1 MLRILKGERGLAPAI
16 LILVIVWA
24 LAAVL
29 MLTGTLVA
37 AGQIDDSVAIIKPE
51 VSDIG
56 TDTEAIALA
65 AKTARISLEIRKSA
79 APLTGELD
87 DTLAAARGIDTTAKS
102 ILRKAGTINS
112 TVMDINGNVKTIG
125 TTVGSIGSNVS
136 AIGGTVQA
144 IGRNASSINASA
156 RSINA
161 SAQSVNS
168 NVKSIDRRA
177 TLILSTV
184 KSIDPAVSGINNR
197 AVVIQGVARDLGG
210 DLAQV
215 QKLVGRTNGDSNTI
229 INHANSIDCSNL
241 LNLSGGGAGALTGA
255 LGPLLG
261 GVTGTT
267 GTTGTTGVL
276 GPLLGGATGAL
287 NPALGSANLLNL
299 VGKTESCN
307 A

>member
-56 TDTEAIALA
+56 TDSEAIRLA
-65 AKTARISLEIRKSA
+65 AKTNQLTIQIRRA
-79 APLTGELD
+79 AVPLTGELD
-87 DTLAAARGIDTTAKS
+87 DTLAAARDIDKTAKS
-102 ILRKAGTINS
+102 ILRKAG
-112 TVMDINGNVKTIG
+112 DINGTAGDINGTVKSIG

-136 AIGGTVQA
+136 AIGGNVQS
-144 IGRNASSINASA
+144 INRNARSINASA

-161 SAQSVNS
+161 NAQSINAS
-168 NVKSIDRRA
+168 AKGIDSRGE
-177 TLILSTV
+177 TILSEV
-184 KSIDPAVSGINNR
+184 KEIDPAVSAINNR
-197 AVVIQGVARDLGG
+197 AVVIQGVAGDLGG
-210 DLAQV
+210 DLAKV
-215 QKLVGRTNGDSNTI
+215 QDLVGRTNGDPNTI

-241 LNLSGGGAGALTGA
+241 LNVSGSGVPSLTTALQPL

-261 GVTGTT
+261 N
-267 GTTGTTGVL
+267 
-276 GPLLGGATGAL
+276 A
-287 NPALGSANLLNL
+287 NPLNL
-299 VGKTESCN
+299 AGRTESCN

>member
-56 TDTEAIALA
+56 TDSEAIRLA
-65 AKTARISLEIRKSA
+65 AKTNQLTIQIRRA
-79 APLTGELD
+79 AVPLTGELD
-87 DTLAAARGIDTTAKS
+87 DTLAAARDIDKTAKS
-102 ILRKAGTINS
+102 ILRKAG
-112 TVMDINGNVKTIG
+112 DINGTAGDINGTVKTIG

-136 AIGGTVQA
+136 AIGGNVQS
-144 IGRNASSINASA
+144 INRNARSINASA
-156 RSINA
+156 RSIDASARSINANAQSINA
-161 SAQSVNS
+161 SA
-168 NVKSIDRRA
+168 KGIDSRGE
-177 TLILSTV
+177 TILSEV
-184 KSIDPAVSGINNR
+184 KEIDPAVSGINNR
-197 AVVIQGVARDLGG
+197 AVVIQGVAGDLGG
-210 DLAQV
+210 DLAKV
-215 QKLVGRTNGDSNTI
+215 QDLVGRTNGDPNTI

-241 LNLSGGGAGALTGA
+241 LNLSGGGATSLTGA
-255 LGPLLG
+255 
-261 GVTGTT
+261 
-267 GTTGTTGVL
+267 L

-299 VGKTESCN
+299 AGKTESCN

>member
-1 MLRILKGERGLAPAI
+1 MRILKGERGLAPAI

-29 MLTGTLVA
+29 MLTGTLIA

-65 AKTARISLEIRKSA
+65 AKTARISKEILRA
-79 APLTGELD
+79 AVPLTGELD

-112 TVMDINGNVKTIG
+112 TVLDINGNVKTIG

-144 IGRNASSINASA
+144 IGRNASSVNASA

-229 INHANSIDCSNL
+229 INHANSIDCSNI
-241 LNLSGGGAGALTGA
+241 LNLSGGSAGSLTGA

-261 GVTGTT
+261 GATGTT
-267 GTTGTTGVL
+267 GATGVL
-276 GPLLGGATGAL
+276 NPLLGGATGAL
-287 NPALGSANLLNL
+287 NPVLGNLNPLNL

>member
-1 MLRILKGERGLAPAI
+1 MLGILKGERGLAPAI

-65 AKTARISLEIRKSA
+65 AKTARISNEIRKA
-79 APLTGELD
+79 AVPLTGELD
-87 DTLAAARGIDTTAKS
+87 DTLTAARGINTTAKS
-102 ILRKAGTINS
+102 ILGKAGAIN
-112 TVMDINGNVKTIG
+112 TTAVAINRNVKLIG
-125 TTVGSIGSNVS
+125 TTVSSIGSNVS

-144 IGRNASSINASA
+144 INRNARSINASA

-161 SAQSVNS
+161 NARSINASAKGIDSSGQS
-168 NVKSIDRRA
+168 I
-177 TLILSTV
+177 LIKV

-197 AVVIQGVARDLGG
+197 AVVIQGVAGDLGG

-215 QKLVGRTNGDSNTI
+215 RKLVGQNNGDANTI
-229 INHANSIDCSNL
+229 LNHANSIDCSNL
-241 LNLSGGGAGALTGA
+241 LNISGN
-255 LGPLLG
+255 G
-261 GVTGTT
+261 GVSSLTT
-267 GTTGTTGVL
+267 ALQPVL
-276 GPLLGGATGAL
+276 GPL
-287 NPALGSANLLNL
+287 LGSANLLNL
-299 VGKTESCN
+299 AGRTDSCN

>member
-65 AKTARISLEIRKSA
+65 AKTARISNEIRKA
-79 APLTGELD
+79 AVPLTGELD

-161 SAQSVNS
+161 NARSINASAKGIDSSGQS
-168 NVKSIDRRA
+168 I
-177 TLILSTV
+177 LIKV
-184 KSIDPAVSGINNR
+184 KSIDPAVSAINDR
-197 AVVIQGVARDLGG
+197 AVVIQGIGRDLGG

-215 QKLVGRTNGDSNTI
+215 QKLVGRTNGDPNTI

-241 LNLSGGGAGALTGA
+241 LNLSGGGAGTLTGA

-261 GVTGTT
+261 GATGTT
-267 GTTGTTGVL
+267 
-276 GPLLGGATGAL
+276 GATGAL
-287 NPALGSANLLNL
+287 NPLLGSANVLNL
-299 VGKTESCN
+299 AGKTESCN